1 MSSWNVN
8 AVEFRVYRVHDPV
21 QFFQQI
27 EDPHRFGEQSP
38 APPRG
43 LTWLERIHSWK
54 RSLRAGIRRSLRAQ
68 FTESPSAHFESALAG
83 GAAPAANGPKGTHF
97 AEAPLLNSQQMV
109 LSFYQPIKS
118 HARWEEETIP
128 IGIADKGVYLVEAV
142 YGQLRAYTLLIVSDM
157 VMVTKHD
164 NRRIVNLLLDRS
176 GGQPLRGVKV
186 DSMVRDE
193 SIEEVESDSNGMAEL
208 RQPSSPGKDLR
219 LVAHRGQDFAVA
231 SIDAG
236 MLNNQAGH
244 LPPRP
249 HRPFQGHFA
258 SA

>member
-1 MSSWNVN
+1 VPAGKGAVRLAMILAVAASGLGQSEDEPYFALSSSRTFASHAKPFVSMSSWNVN

-118 HARWEEETIP
+118 HARW
-128 IGIADKGVYLVEAV
+128 
-142 YGQLRAYTLLIVSDM
+142 
-157 VMVTKHD
+157 H
-164 NRRIVNLLLDRS
+164 RR
-176 GGQPLRGVKV
+176 
-186 DSMVRDE
+186 
-193 SIEEVESDSNGMAEL
+193 
-208 RQPSSPGKDLR
+208 
-219 LVAHRGQDFAVA
+219 
-231 SIDAG
+231 
-236 MLNNQAGH
+236 
-244 LPPRP
+244 
-249 HRPFQGHFA
+249 
-258 SA
+258 